1 MSARDPR
8 TARLL
13 ADRMVNSFFDGLTKA
28 ERGKIIAG
36 GGESD
41 RFSPLFSMLSHT
53 FDVFLE
59 SVSYPEEQGREIFKE
74 AVQKKLKALRDEIS
88 PTANGN
94 KQSEET

>member
-1 MSARDPR
+1 MSAVRDPR

-13 ADRMVNSFFDGLTKA
+13 AERMVNSFFEGLTEA
-28 ERGKIIAG
+28 ERREIIIG
-36 GGESD
+36 GGECD

-59 SVSYPEEQGREIFKE
+59 SVSFPEEKGREFFKE

-88 PTANGN
+88 
-94 KQSEET
+94 